1 MNKSKTFLLSL
12 TFLFLFSCSSI
23 VLAGASPEPYTPDKT
38 FETIYELD
46 GGISVKT
53 IRPKVEYQYDIGCF
67 EYEEG
72 QTIYYKESKSGSNKK
87 GYPFYIPDLTRMC
100 SVSNFGSKS
109 EIEITKNG
117 KTIIVGENEKITEG
131 EDIGTYN
138 SDYIELYDRRKT
150 IGFLVA
156 ESKVVGNC
164 FPNCKPAYLINPD
177 TLEVFE
183 IRSYLNIVDLKDAF
197 AVCSGGELFLDCE
210 ARYCNLHFFYETYFD
225 KMSKKKIKTFKT
237 IKSCVEGV
245 QGLRQKQN
253 TVGYFEKERI
263 KIMTNGEKEGMDYPP
278 EQPLLF
284 LGKVDVEK
292 KFWNDGKVKYK
303 KVFKNKKSI
312 IQYTWWYQNGNKEGE
327 VSYKNGIR
335 EGTWTWW
342 NKKGHKLWEKHYKD
356 GNKNGTWI
364 WWNQKGNKVQQMG
377 YKDGNKNG
385 TWIWWNQKGNKVQQ
399 MGYKDGKRHGY
410 ETHWDDLGE
419 KILEKDCYNGR
430 CVNLR

>member
-1 MNKSKTFLLSL
+1 MNKKLTFLLSL

-38 FETIYELD
+38 FETEYSLGDLSI
-46 GGISVKT
+46 KT
-53 IRPKVEYQYDIGCF
+53 YRPKVDNQYDVGCF
-67 EYEEG
+67 
-72 QTIYYKESKSGSNKK
+72 KENS
-87 GYPFYIPDLTRMC
+87 YIPDLERIC

-278 EQPLLF
+278 EQPLPLLF

-377 YKDGNKNG
+377 YKDG
-385 TWIWWNQKGNKVQQ
+385 
-399 MGYKDGKRHGY
+399 KRHGY